1 MFTRATRAKALAARN
16 TEISFEFYF
25 VSKDKTV
32 EGRERGGEGGV
43 GVCIGPSCREERNTI
58 MPRREEILRS
68 RRRKFI
74 DDETWSLVYF
84 LLVFSPIFCT
94 TRRGRELTYEA
105 HSQKKEIDD

>member
-1 MFTRATRAKALAARN
+1 M
-16 TEISFEFYF
+16 
-25 VSKDKTV
+25 
-32 EGRERGGEGGV
+32 
-43 GVCIGPSCREERNTI
+43 CIDPSCREERNTI

-84 LLVFSPIFCT
+84 LLVFCT

>member
-1 MFTRATRAKALAARN
+1 MQKLWRHETLKFRSN
-16 TEISFEFYF
+16 FISFR
-25 VSKDKTV
+25 KIKRWR
-32 EGRERGGEGGV
+32 EGREGIGGGGGV
-43 GVCIGPSCREERNTI
+43 GVCVCIGPSCREERNTI